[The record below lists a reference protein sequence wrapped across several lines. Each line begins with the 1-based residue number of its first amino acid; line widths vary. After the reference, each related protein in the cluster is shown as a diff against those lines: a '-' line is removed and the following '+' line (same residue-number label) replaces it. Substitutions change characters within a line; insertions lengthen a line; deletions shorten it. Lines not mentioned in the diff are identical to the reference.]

1 MLALEC
7 SQVCHITPK
16 SKIAIL
22 PAPSPAP
29 DCPSYAAAAPD
40 RSSIQPSPTT
50 PSNSELISLIVNR
63 PMSIGGQ

>member
-7 SQVCHITPK
+7 SQICHITPK

-50 PSNSELISLIVNR
+50 PSNPN
-63 PMSIGGQ
+63 